1 MIIKKLLTVLTAFKP
16 IKFNFVCKHGTYFSL
31 WVVCE
36 RNKLFFGELWRK
48 VLKTQK
54 YKSKIR
60 NHSVASFY
68 QPSMKRRQIEACIYN
83 CRIIKKKSIFF
94 FSKQKGISCT
104 ACEQIGLFLISTR
117 GCGSHSRKYL
127 KNLICSRVQKIPY
140 CFSNGSIFYV

>member
-1 MIIKKLLTVLTAFKP
+1 M
-16 IKFNFVCKHGTYFSL
+16 

-127 KNLICSRVQKIPY
+127 KNLICSRVQKSLIVSRTDRFFMY
-140 CFSNGSIFYV
+140 KKNCFLKYLGFFFYFFFQI